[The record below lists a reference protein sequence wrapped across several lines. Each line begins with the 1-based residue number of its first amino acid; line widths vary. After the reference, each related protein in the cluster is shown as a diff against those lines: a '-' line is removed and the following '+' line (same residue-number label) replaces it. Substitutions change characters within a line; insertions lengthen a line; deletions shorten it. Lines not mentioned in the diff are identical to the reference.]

1 VLELVPEKFRS
12 GYEIYLIPLYTQA
25 RKSVRE
31 LNTVTPVTEAHQ
43 PDERCPKRM
52 TFGPCG
58 AVTLEG
64 GCEIDGV
71 TCPFV
76 NTPLRSWDGATP
88 TNTEIT
94 PAGRA
99 FLNTLEH
106 RPVIVTDMPGIALD
120 ANSIQPIAD
129 VLAGTADAVLLGDH
143 NDARVQFP
151 PAYRAMLV
159 RSAGLEPW
167 VGLNCRDRNRV
178 ALEGELAALRHA
190 NVTGVHCITGDHPK
204 SGHRPDALPVFDF
217 DSTQLAALA
226 RANGVLVSVA
236 ASPCS
241 VPVLERPRRLAQK
254 VLAGAHI
261 AFVNHSGPGECVLE
275 FVQATQLL
283 GANVPFI
290 AGLAV
295 ITSEAGA
302 RMIQKFHNLVLPPGY
317 LEGIMTA
324 SDVRRAGIQA
334 AIRFGHDLLSQPGV
348 RGLNL
353 SSVPEPG
360 QELTMA
366 QDLAE
371 IARAFL

>member
-1 VLELVPEKFRS
+1 
-12 GYEIYLIPLYTQA
+12 
-25 RKSVRE
+25 
-31 LNTVTPVTEAHQ
+31 
-43 PDERCPKRM
+43 M

-76 NTPLRSWDGATP
+76 HEPIRTWNGVVP
-88 TNTEIT
+88 TNTDIT
-94 PAGRA
+94 PAGHS

-106 RPVIVTDMPGIALD
+106 HPVIVTDMPGVALD
-120 ANSIQPIAD
+120 ADSIQPIAD
-129 VLAGTADAVLLGDH
+129 ALAGATDAVLLGDH
-143 NDARVQFP
+143 NGARVQFP

-159 RSAGLEPW
+159 RAAGLEPW
-167 VGLNCRDRNRV
+167 IGLNCRDRNRV

-204 SGHRPDALPVFDF
+204 SGHRPDTMPVFDL

-241 VPVLERPRRLAQK
+241 MPVLERPRRLAQK
-254 VLAGAHI
+254 VLAGAHVC
-261 AFVNHSGPGECVLE
+261 FVNHAGPGERVLE
-275 FVQATQLL
+275 FVQSAQSL

-290 AGLAV
+290 VGLAV
-295 ITSEAGA
+295 ITSAAGA
-302 RMIQKFHNLVLPPGY
+302 GMIQKFHNLVLPPGY
-317 LEGIMTA
+317 LEGIMNA
-324 SDVRRAGIQA
+324 PDVRRAGIRA
-334 AIRFGHDLLSQPGV
+334 AIRFGEELLAQPGV

-360 QELTMA
+360 RELTMA

>member
-1 VLELVPEKFRS
+1 
-12 GYEIYLIPLYTQA
+12 
-25 RKSVRE
+25 
-31 LNTVTPVTEAHQ
+31 
-43 PDERCPKRM
+43 
-52 TFGPCG
+52 
-58 AVTLEG
+58 
-64 GCEIDGV
+64 
-71 TCPFV
+71 
-76 NTPLRSWDGATP
+76 
-88 TNTEIT
+88 
-94 PAGRA
+94 
-99 FLNTLEH
+99 
-106 RPVIVTDMPGIALD
+106 VIVTDFPSAALD
-120 ANSIQPIAD
+120 ANSIIVAAD
-129 VLAGTADAVLLGDH
+129 VLAGAADAVLLGDH

-151 PAYRAMLV
+151 PTYRAMLV
-159 RSAGLEPW
+159 RAAGLEPW

-178 ALEGELAALRHA
+178 ALEGELAALRHV

-204 SGHRPDALPVFDF
+204 SGHRPDAMPVFDF
-217 DSTQLAALA
+217 DSTQLAALS
-226 RANGVLVSVA
+226 RTNGVLVSVA

-241 VPVLERPRRLAQK
+241 MPVLERPRRLAQK

-261 AFVNHSGPGECVLE
+261 AFINHSGPGERVLE
-275 FVQATQLL
+275 FVQSAQSL

-317 LEGIMTA
+317 LEGIISA
-324 SDVRRAGIQA
+324 PDLRRAGIQA
-334 AIRFGHDLLSQPGV
+334 AIRFGHDLLAQPGV

-360 QELTMA
+360 RELTMA

>member
-1 VLELVPEKFRS
+1 
-12 GYEIYLIPLYTQA
+12 
-25 RKSVRE
+25 
-31 LNTVTPVTEAHQ
+31 
-43 PDERCPKRM
+43 M

-64 GCEIDGV
+64 NCEIDGV

-76 NTPLRSWDGATP
+76 NAPLRSWDGAAP
-88 TNTEIT
+88 TITEVT
-94 PAGRA
+94 PAGHA
-99 FLNTLEH
+99 LLNMLER
-106 RPVIVTDMPGIALD
+106 RPVIVTDFPSVALD
-120 ANSIQPIAD
+120 ANSIQSVAA

-159 RSAGLEPW
+159 RAAGLEPW

-178 ALEGELAALRHA
+178 ALEGELVALRHA

-204 SGHRPDALPVFDF
+204 SGHRPDALPVFDL

-226 RANGVLVSVA
+226 RANAVLVSVA

-241 VPVLERPRRLAQK
+241 MPVLERPYRLAQK
-254 VLAGAHI
+254 ILAGAQI
-261 AFVNHSGPGECVLE
+261 AFVNHAGPGERVLE
-275 FVQATQLL
+275 FVQSAQAL

-295 ITSEAGA
+295 ITSEVGA

-317 LEGIMTA
+317 LEGIINA
-324 SDVRRAGIQA
+324 PDVRRAGIQA
-334 AIRFGHDLLSQPGV
+334 AIRFGHDLLAQPGV

-360 QELTMA
+360 RELEMA

>member
-1 VLELVPEKFRS
+1 
-12 GYEIYLIPLYTQA
+12 
-25 RKSVRE
+25 VRE
-31 LNTVTPVTEAHQ
+31 LNSIPHQPGPYQ

-52 TFGPCG
+52 TFGPCA

-88 TNTEIT
+88 TNTQIT
-94 PAGRA
+94 LAGRA
-99 FLNTLEH
+99 FLRTLEH

-120 ANSIQPIAD
+120 AESISVIAAA
-129 VLAGTADAVLLGDH
+129 LAGTTDAVLLGDH

-159 RSAGLEPW
+159 RAAGLEPW

-178 ALEGELAALRHA
+178 ALEGELVALRHA

-226 RANGVLVSVA
+226 RTNGVLVSVA

-241 VPVLERPRRLAQK
+241 VPVLERPLRLAQK

-261 AFVNHSGPGECVLE
+261 CFVNHSGPGERVLE
-275 FVQATQLL
+275 FVQSAQEL

-295 ITSEAGA
+295 ITSEASA
-302 RMIQKFHNLVLPPGY
+302 RMIQKFHNLVLPPAY
-317 LEGIMTA
+317 LEGITSA
-324 SDVRRAGIQA
+324 PDVRRAGIRA
-334 AIRFGHDLLSQPGV
+334 AIRFGHDLLAQPGV

-360 QELTMA
+360 HELTMA
-366 QDLAE
+366 QDLAA

>member
-1 VLELVPEKFRS
+1 
-12 GYEIYLIPLYTQA
+12 LYTRI
-25 RKSVRE
+25 RKSVLE

-76 NTPLRSWDGATP
+76 NAPLRNWDGAP
-88 TNTEIT
+88 PSNTEIT

-236 ASPCS
+236 ASPCAA
-241 VPVLERPRRLAQK
+241 PVLERPVSACSSSCSR
-254 VLAGAHI
+254 
-261 AFVNHSGPGECVLE
+261 
-275 FVQATQLL
+275 
-283 GANVPFI
+283 
-290 AGLAV
+290 
-295 ITSEAGA
+295 
-302 RMIQKFHNLVLPPGY
+302 HNLWEQMCPTLPV
-317 LEGIMTA
+317 
-324 SDVRRAGIQA
+324 SQSSQVRRAHA
-334 AIRFGHDLLSQPGV
+334 
-348 RGLNL
+348 
-353 SSVPEPG
+353 
-360 QELTMA
+360 
-366 QDLAE
+366 
-371 IARAFL
+371 

>member
-1 VLELVPEKFRS
+1 
-12 GYEIYLIPLYTQA
+12 
-25 RKSVRE
+25 
-31 LNTVTPVTEAHQ
+31 
-43 PDERCPKRM
+43 M

-76 NTPLRSWDGATP
+76 DEPLRSWDGAAP
-88 TNTEIT
+88 TNSETT
-94 PAGRA
+94 PAGRT
-99 FLNTLEH
+99 FLETLER
-106 RPVIVTDMPGIALD
+106 RPVIVTDLPSVALD
-120 ANSIQPIAD
+120 ANSITLVATT
-129 VLAGTADAVLLGDH
+129 LAGTADAVLLGDH

-159 RSAGLEPW
+159 RAAGLEPW

-204 SGHRPDALPVFDF
+204 SGHRPDTMPVFDL

-241 VPVLERPRRLAQK
+241 APVLERPHRLAQK

-261 AFVNHSGPGECVLE
+261 CFVNHSGPGERVLE
-275 FVQATQLL
+275 FVKSAQSL

-302 RMIQKFHNLVLPPGY
+302 RMIQKFHNLVLPHGY
-317 LEGIMTA
+317 LEGIMNA
-324 SDVRRAGIQA
+324 ADVRRAGIRA
-334 AIRFGHDLLSQPGV
+334 AIRFGEDLLSQPGV

-360 QELTMA
+360 REFEMA

-371 IARAFL
+371 IARAFV

>member
-1 VLELVPEKFRS
+1 
-12 GYEIYLIPLYTQA
+12 
-25 RKSVRE
+25 
-31 LNTVTPVTEAHQ
+31 
-43 PDERCPKRM
+43 M

-76 NTPLRSWDGATP
+76 NTPIRSWDGAAP

-99 FLNTLEH
+99 LLETLEQ
-106 RPVIVTDMPGIALD
+106 RPVIVTDFPSVALD
-120 ANSIQPIAD
+120 ANSISVVAAA
-129 VLAGTADAVLLGDH
+129 LAGATDAVLLGDH
-143 NDARVQFP
+143 NDSRVQFP

-159 RSAGLEPW
+159 RAAGLEPW

-226 RANGVLVSVA
+226 RANGMLVSVA

-241 VPVLERPRRLAQK
+241 MPVPERPRRLAQK

-261 AFVNHSGPGECVLE
+261 CFINHAGPGERVLE
-275 FVQATQLL
+275 FVQSAQAL

-302 RMIQKFHNLVLPPGY
+302 RMIQKFHNLTLPPGY
-317 LEGIMTA
+317 LEDIICA
-324 SDVRRAGIQA
+324 PDVRHAGIRA
-334 AIRFGHDLLSQPGV
+334 AIRFGHDLLAQPGV

-360 QELTMA
+360 RELEMA